1 MGSLRPQARDLMS
14 VSLADF
20 LIFAVRLAGARHGPY
35 DGTDVAKRAVHLI
48 AQQLELG
55 LEAAAESELP
65 ALAPQASA
73 SAVTNA
79 TRRSKSVRAICVARR
94 FMSKSSRGILTA
106 ASDTKTSDLLLGADG
121 RDHGQGSGTQLLTLA
136 SIIRPRLCTQATS
149 SP

>member
-1 MGSLRPQARDLMS
+1 MGCLQPQARDLMS
-14 VSLADF
+14 VTLADF

-35 DGTDVAKRAVHLI
+35 DGTDVAKRTVHLI

-55 LEAAAESELP
+55 VEGAAESELP

-79 TRRSKSVRAICVARR
+79 TRRSKDVRIISIARR

-106 ASDTKTSDLLLGADG
+106 ASDTRTSDLLLGADG
-121 RDHGQGSGTQLLTLA
+121 RDHGQGPGTQLLRLA
-136 SIIRPRLCTQATS
+136 SIIRPRLCAQKHS